1 MFIANTWQ
9 HCFKRHEYRKFKYW
23 IEVLEFQEFFHFMNF
38 TIPFRSQLVQPEPPV
53 GEDNE
58 DTDTEEEDD
67 QSVILLDE
75 TLLERPQL
83 QE

>member
-1 MFIANTWQ
+1 
-9 HCFKRHEYRKFKYW
+9 
-23 IEVLEFQEFFHFMNF
+23 MNF

-75 TLLERPQL
+75 TLLEKPQL
-83 QE
+83 QEQEVGDTDSP

>member
-1 MFIANTWQ
+1 
-9 HCFKRHEYRKFKYW
+9 
-23 IEVLEFQEFFHFMNF
+23 MNF

-83 QE
+83 QEEEVGDTDSP

>member
-1 MFIANTWQ
+1 
-9 HCFKRHEYRKFKYW
+9 
-23 IEVLEFQEFFHFMNF
+23 MNF

>member
-1 MFIANTWQ
+1 
-9 HCFKRHEYRKFKYW
+9 
-23 IEVLEFQEFFHFMNF
+23 MNF

-83 QE
+83 QEEEVGDTDSPCDLAALSAVFS

>member
-1 MFIANTWQ
+1 
-9 HCFKRHEYRKFKYW
+9 
-23 IEVLEFQEFFHFMNF
+23 MNF

-83 QE
+83 QEQEVGDTDSP